1 MKRHLI
7 AAAALAL
14 SIAPAYAATDPDSG
28 AAAIAFLVVFFTFFL
43 YVAPTIIAFRRKH
56 HSRWA
61 ILMLNFLLGWIGLGW
76 IIALIWSFTGVRHDA
91 VATLSGRPS

>member
-1 MKRHLI
+1 MKRLLVTASTIALLATPAHAASDGDTGIAMITVAIIGLI
-7 AAAALAL
+7 Y
-14 SIAPAYAATDPDSG
+14 I
-28 AAAIAFLVVFFTFFL
+28 
-43 YVAPTIIAFRRKH
+43 APTIIAFRRKH

-76 IIALIWSFTGVRHDA
+76 IFALIWSLTGVRHDA